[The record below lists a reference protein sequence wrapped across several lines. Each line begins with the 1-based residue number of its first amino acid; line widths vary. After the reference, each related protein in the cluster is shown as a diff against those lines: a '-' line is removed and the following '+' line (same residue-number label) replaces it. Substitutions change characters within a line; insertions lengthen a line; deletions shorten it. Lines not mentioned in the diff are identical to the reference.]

1 MAGKVPSKKEDPKAG
16 KKAIP
21 PKPPAKGAMPAKG
34 TAKGAMPA
42 KGAEKPVGKKED
54 MKTKMDRLR
63 AMKGK

>member
-21 PKPPAKGAMPAKG
+21 PKPPTKGAMPAKG
-34 TAKGAMPA
+34 TAKGA
-42 KGAEKPVGKKED
+42 EKPPGKKED